1 MGSHNGN
8 PRVHTLFKRLLRDNS
23 AVSAI
28 EYGLLIGLISAIIV
42 VGLSNFSNQ
51 LINTYLIVTT
61 WTNAAQAKEQ

>member
-1 MGSHNGN
+1 MGQVYGN
-8 PRVHTLFKRLLRDNS
+8 PRVQTFGKRLLRDQS
-23 AVSAI
+23 GVTVI

-61 WTNAAQAKEQ
+61 WTNAAQSKIQ